1 MVTAVVI
8 LSLAPI
14 SALPQMTSNYSDK
27 FGHAL
32 MYSALMGWFALINR
46 RPEWVRIGAL
56 VFALGAALEIC
67 QGFLPYRTASF
78 ADAVANALGV
88 MLGASAAFAV
98 ESLFPGGSRA

>member
-1 MVTAVVI
+1 MVATVVI

-14 SALPQMTSNYSDK
+14 AALPQMTANYNDK

-32 MYSALMGWFALINR
+32 MYSVLMGWFSLINVR
-46 RPEWVRIGAL
+46 SDWVRIGAL

-78 ADAVANALGV
+78 ADAVANAFGV
-88 MLGASAAFAV
+88 ILGAVAAFAV